1 MKVWNNITLKCK
13 LIIFVSL
20 TMISCNND
28 LQEIQEHSMQDTAK
42 KVSLNKLDEWE
53 LLPITKKR
61 ISSNFIQNKKLNIL
75 EQVNEEINAQHLQEL
90 NYYYPFVKEPACN
103 ACVDWRINEKA
114 KQCESRLLNLFK
126 KSGIRPDGV
135 CINDFRTRNSYKGY
149 LLSDKYNWHAYI
161 KTGKPRIIE
170 EKTDTLY
177 NGILKSSWAINES
190 RDRDMAYNIS
200 YAVTKSK
207 TNYWEN
213 IASMSV
219 AVGKKIGI
227 PLIGEGEVTITL
239 GYSHVE
245 GKSETIS
252 ETFSY
257 TPWIYLA
264 PRTKK
269 QVIMR
274 KKDITRTI
282 KCEIPIIISGYVGVN
297 FPKPVD
303 GHYFWRFPAN
313 LLFKDKETKLIYE
326 IKIEE
331 KGEIEVYG
339 GKEIPLD

>member
-1 MKVWNNITLKCK
+1 MKLWNNITLKCK

-90 NYYYPFVKEPACN
+90 NYYYPFVKEPAC
-103 ACVDWRINEKA
+103 
-114 KQCESRLLNLFK
+114 
-126 KSGIRPDGV
+126 
-135 CINDFRTRNSYKGY
+135 INDFRTRNSYKGY

-219 AVGKKIGI
+219 AVGKKVGI